1 MMQTIAGKTVYVVEF
16 DTMPELPITGLT
28 EEESEY
34 RMFLG
39 RMFGNL
45 NGLLADFTM
54 RNESKYAEALTDA
67 IETGVITEPGKY
79 GIHIDQQNNRW
90 DVYKIVE

>member
-28 EEESEY
+28 ERESEY
-34 RMFLG
+34 YSFL
-39 RMFGNL
+39 RKIFGNL
-45 NGLLADFTM
+45 NGLLMDFTM

-67 IETGVITEPGKY
+67 FETGVITKPGKY
-79 GIHIDQQNNRW
+79 GIHIDSKTNRW
-90 DVYKIVE
+90 EAFKIIE

>member
-28 EEESEY
+28 EGESMYEKIMEKIFGY
-34 RMFLG
+34 WHRPLLTYG
-39 RMFGNL
+39 RHNSL
-45 NGLLADFTM
+45 YAD
-54 RNESKYAEALTDA
+54 ALTAA

-79 GIHIDQQNNRW
+79 GIHIDRQTNRW
-90 DVYKIVE
+90 EVFKIVE